1 MNHRAKTQPA
11 LTMKT
16 HISTPRQLTGGPSR
30 LANIVF
36 HRLLLASAL
45 SVTTLPAAEAANYA
59 LNFDGTN
66 DHVQAP
72 AKMSSNVMNNF
83 TQVPL
88 FPWAGERPGTCGT
101 RPSGAFGQNTRF
113 VSEGLPSTRHSAI
126 LMIVTSF
133 SGSRAVN
140 LQSWRHRSQLGAA
153 RPGTFA

>member
-1 MNHRAKTQPA
+1 
-11 LTMKT
+11 MKT
-16 HISTPRQLTGGPSR
+16 RISPPWQWTGSLSW
-30 LANIVF
+30 LAKIVF
-36 HRLLLASAL
+36 HRLLLVSAL

-113 VSEGLPSTRHSAI
+113 VSESLPSTRHSAI
-126 LMIVTSF
+126 LMSVTSF